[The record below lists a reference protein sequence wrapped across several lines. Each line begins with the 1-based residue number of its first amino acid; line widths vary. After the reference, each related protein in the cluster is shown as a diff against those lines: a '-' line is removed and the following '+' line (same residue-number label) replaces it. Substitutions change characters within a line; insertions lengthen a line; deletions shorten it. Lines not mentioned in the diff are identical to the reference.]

1 MRNTAIMLLLWRTKT
16 TLPFCGIFC
25 AHFDLAARIGSSHF
39 RLVRLGCMQSHTYQY
54 ESQTNQGVV
63 DTSTAS
69 KNLITVFDGTVVSS
83 LVRSSDAVALSNTP
97 TIDNLLCRIQA
108 ANDLPACSMQVA
120 YYEMAGYPHD
130 VHVDYVD
137 RIANIRH

>member
-1 MRNTAIMLLLWRTKT
+1 
-16 TLPFCGIFC
+16 
-25 AHFDLAARIGSSHF
+25 
-39 RLVRLGCMQSHTYQY
+39 MQSHTYQY

-69 KNLITVFDGTVVSS
+69 KNLITVSDGTVVSS

>member
-1 MRNTAIMLLLWRTKT
+1 
-16 TLPFCGIFC
+16 
-25 AHFDLAARIGSSHF
+25 
-39 RLVRLGCMQSHTYQY
+39 MQSHTYQY

-69 KNLITVFDGTVVSS
+69 KNLITVSDGTVVSS
-83 LVRSSDAVALSNTP
+83 LVTRSSDAVALSNTP